1 MGEFVHVY
9 NDGGGIRN
17 VNVPNTPLAI
27 SGKPKAISRGDAFQL
42 SFDDMVPKIFPSLVN
57 GSTAV
62 QSGSTVTVT
71 ATAHGI
77 PATIYD
83 GWKVWYPGSTNIT
96 AGWYSDFQ
104 YLTANT
110 FSFTAA
116 DSKTVASESVNG
128 GVFVSAYVEFYRTT
142 VPGNSMGKNGS
153 LSCRVLRGGDTTAS
167 YKTLRTNFGG
177 SVLNAHSIGASPMMV
192 MRYPAFNMNSETK
205 QRFMIFPETVASANN
220 LNNTTVDTTQ
230 DQPYYL
236 TASLANASQFIA
248 IQYAEL
254 EVRRHD

>member
-1 MGEFVHVY
+1 
-9 NDGGGIRN
+9 
-17 VNVPNTPLAI
+17 
-27 SGKPKAISRGDAFQL
+27 
-42 SFDDMVPKIFPSLVN
+42 MVPKIFPSLVN

-83 GWKVWYPGSTNIT
+83 GWKVWRIQAPQTLLLVGIP
-96 AGWYSDFQ
+96 DFQ

-128 GVFVSAYVEFYRTT
+128 GVFVSPYVEFRLGL
-142 VPGNSMGKNGS
+142 PFLGILWGKTGVC
-153 LSCRVLRGGDTTAS
+153 LAEYYGRDTTAS

-192 MRYPAFNMNSETK
+192 MRYPTFNMNSETK
-205 QRFMIFPETVASANN
+205 QRFMIFPET
-220 LNNTTVDTTQ
+220 LHRPIT
-230 DQPYYL
+230 
-236 TASLANASQFIA
+236 
-248 IQYAEL
+248 
-254 EVRRHD
+254 

>member
-17 VNVPNTPLAI
+17 ANVPNTPLSI
-27 SGKPKAISRGDAFQL
+27 SGKPKAISKGDAFQL

-57 GSTAV
+57 GSTAA
-62 QSGSTVTVT
+62 QAGSTVTVT

-77 PATIYD
+77 PSAAYD
-83 GWKVWYPGSTNIT
+83 GWKVWYPGSTNIP

-104 YLTANT
+104 YLTVDT

-128 GVFVSAYVEFYRTT
+128 GSYVSAYTEIVRTII
-142 VPGNSMGKNGS
+142 PGNSMGKDGRIT
-153 LSCRVLRGGDTTAS
+153 CKILRGGDTTS
-167 YKTLRTNFGG
+167 GNKQMRTNLGG
-177 SVLNAHSIGASPMMV
+177 TALNSNATWTSPAVMALYSI
-192 MRYPAFNMNSETK
+192 FNVNSEAK
-205 QRFMIFPETVASANN
+205 QRCLFVADGTATATIISG
-220 LNNTTVDTTQ
+220 TVDTTR
-230 DQPYYL
+230 DQVFSI
-236 TASLANASQFIA
+236 TVALANASQFFTMY
-248 IQYAEL
+248 YAEV

>member
-17 VNVPNTPLAI
+17 VNVLNTPLSI
-27 SGKPKAISRGDAFQL
+27 SGKPKAISKGDAFQL
-42 SFDDMVPKIFPSLVN
+42 SFDDMVPKILPSLVN

-83 GWKVWYPGSTNIT
+83 GWKVWYPGSTNIP
-96 AGWYSDFQ
+96 AGWYSDFL

-128 GVFVSAYVEFYRTT
+128 GAFVSAYVELYRTT

-153 LSCRVLRGGDTTAS
+153 LSCRVLRGGDTTAGN
-167 YKTLRTNFGG
+167 KTLRTHFGG
-177 SVLNAHSIGASPMMV
+177 SVLNVHSVSTSPMV
-192 MRYPAFNMNSETK
+192 VLRYPAFNMNSETK
-205 QRFMIFPETVASANN
+205 QRFMISPETTVSASN
-220 LNNTTVDTTQ
+220 LNNATVDTTQ
-230 DQPYYL
+230 DQSYYL
-236 TASLANASQFIA
+236 TAAVANASQFFA